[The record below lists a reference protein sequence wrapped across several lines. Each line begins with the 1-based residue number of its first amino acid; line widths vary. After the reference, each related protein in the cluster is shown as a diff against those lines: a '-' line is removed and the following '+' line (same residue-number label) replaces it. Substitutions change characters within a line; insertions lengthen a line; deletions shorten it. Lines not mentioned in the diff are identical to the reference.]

1 MKITEDTKSYYMNG
15 LLVFLGCILC
25 AAYFDVLFDGLVIG
39 ILFLIF
45 LVFMDNITSKETKAY
60 TEEQNRFKRK
70 SNFVTGSL
78 FMLLQLTICIRNVTM
93 IIVLAFALIFL
104 IPILYA
110 LQKEQ
115 KILFKKDSEEAE

>member
-1 MKITEDTKSYYMNG
+1 MKITEDTKSYYTNG

-25 AAYFDVLFDGLVIG
+25 ASYFNVLVDGLVVG

-78 FMLLQLTICIRNVTM
+78 FMLLQLTIRIRNITM
-93 IIVLAFALIFL
+93 IFVLTFVLIFL

-115 KILFKKDSEEAE
+115 GILFKKDSIETE